1 MRIRILSK
9 QELALLDTSRLQ
21 RPSEQI
27 NAWFRCEK
35 RWAIALCSET
45 QPCSG
50 LLLAV
55 EESGHVRCTALV
67 VAVDEPEDTL
77 TYRLIHALCDLIP
90 GLEPKTLQARL
101 PQANK
106 AVVEAL
112 QVMGVLT
119 EVTRSTPI
127 TSGPGHFAA

>member
-1 MRIRILSK
+1 MYIQVLSN
-9 QELALLDTSRLQ
+9 QELALLDTGRLQ

-27 NAWFRCEK
+27 DAWFHCGK
-35 RWAIALCSET
+35 RWAIALCREDQS
-45 QPCSG
+45 CCG

-55 EESGHVRCTALV
+55 EESSHILCTALV

-77 TYRLIHALCDLIP
+77 TYRLVHSLCDQIE
-90 GLEPKTLQARL
+90 GLEPKTLHARL
-101 PQANK
+101 PQSNK

-112 QVMGVLT
+112 QVMGVVI
-119 EVTRSTPI
+119 EVTRSAPI

>member
-1 MRIRILSK
+1 MDNRILSK
-9 QELALLDTSRLQ
+9 QELALLDTGGLQ

-27 NAWFRCEK
+27 NAWFRHEK
-35 RWAIALCSET
+35 RWAIALFREDES
-45 QPCSG
+45 CSG

-55 EESGHVRCTALV
+55 EESGYILCTALV

-77 TYRLIHALCDLIP
+77 TYRLVHSLCDQIP
-90 GLEPKTLQARL
+90 GMEPKRLQARL

-112 QVMGVLT
+112 QVMGVQT
-119 EVTRSTPI
+119 EVTRSVII